1 MADPAELANRFAFHA
16 AQTQERRDEHERVRD
31 AVGELAVK
39 LNEWLP
45 EGREK
50 SVVFTNL
57 EQAMFWANA
66 GIARQGA

>member
-16 AQTQERRDEHERVRD
+16 ATTQERRDEHERVHE
-31 AVGELAVK
+31 AAGGLAAK

-50 SVVFTNL
+50 ALAFTHL
-57 EQAMFWANA
+57 EEVMYWSNA
-66 GIARQGA
+66 GIARQ